1 MSDQAV
7 LYDAPGPSA
16 RVRHRIYGVISVVV
30 ALLVLWWVLTKFAD
44 KDQLDADKWSPFL
57 NWVTWKEYLLIGLR
71 QTVIAAVISIVF
83 AAVLGLGL
91 GLGRM
96 SQVRWIR
103 WPCAVF
109 IEFFRAVPVL
119 LMMYFTFRLYN
130 QNSLFPD
137 DIRALAA
144 VVTALTFYNAS
155 VMGEVLRSGV
165 ASLPQGQREA
175 GLSIGL
181 RPPQVLRSIL
191 VPQALTAMMPILVS
205 QLVIVL
211 KDTALG
217 SAILYDELLNWG
229 QTLGSAQSNTVP
241 ALIVVAIIFILLN
254 YALTRAAGRLE
265 RRLRRR
271 GVSKGQDGG
280 TDREGMA
287 GNVEGVDMRVNT
299 QTTL

>member
-1 MSDQAV
+1 MSDQTV
-7 LYDAPGPSA
+7 LYDAPGPGA
-16 RVRHRIYGVISVVV
+16 RVRHRIYGAAAVVV
-30 ALLVLWWVLTKFAD
+30 AVLVLWWVLTKFAD
-44 KDQLDADKWSPFL
+44 KSQLDGAKWSPFL
-57 NWVTWKEYLLIGLR
+57 DWVTWKEYLLIGLR
-71 QTVIAAVISIVF
+71 QTVIAAVISIVL
-83 AAVLGLGL
+83 AAVLGLLL

-96 SQVRWIR
+96 SQVRLIR

-109 IEFFRAVPVL
+109 VEFFRAVPVL

-130 QNSLFPD
+130 QYHLFSD
-137 DIRALAA
+137 DFRTLAA
-144 VVTALTFYNAS
+144 VVTGLTFYNGS

-165 ASLPQGQREA
+165 ASLPKGQREA

-181 RPPQVLRSIL
+181 RPAQVLRSIL

-229 QTLGSAQSNTVP
+229 QTLGSAQANTVP
-241 ALIVVAIIFILLN
+241 ALIVVAVIFILLN
-254 YALTRAAGRLE
+254 YALTKAAGRLE

-271 GVSKGQDGG
+271 GVSKDQGG
-280 TDREGMA
+280 TERDGMA
-287 GNVEGVDMRVNT
+287 GQVEGVDMRVNT
-299 QTTL
+299 QTSL